1 VVERTATDNGE
12 EESLE
17 PPRRTYEIEPVCDV
31 GPSSDPRP
39 PAEATPHIET
49 NTAPDDDEPQPRG
62 LTASAVSERA
72 DHSDADVSPRRD
84 SLRPSV
90 DIRERWR
97 SPRRRILVP
106 VSRVR
111 LPPFGG
117 STGGLRAVMQELLRI
132 PSSTVSRAATLRNSV
147 VTSGSPR
154 GTVIELILPSGSIAA
169 PWGRP
174 PSSRWLAR
182 RVARA
187 YVLWVRCADA
197 QPADRRRG
205 RCPPSSATT
214 T

>member
-1 VVERTATDNGE
+1 MVERTATDNGE

-84 SLRPSV
+84 SLRPSG

-117 STGGLRAVMQELLRI
+117 STDGLRAVMQELLRI

-147 VTSGSPR
+147 VTSGSSR
-154 GTVIELILPSGSIAA
+154 GTVIELSLPSGSIAA
-169 PWGRP
+169 PWGQATVLP
-174 PSSRWLAR
+174 VVGTPSREG
-182 RVARA
+182 
-187 YVLWVRCADA
+187 VRSLG
-197 QPADRRRG
+197 PVRRRAAG
-205 RCPPSSATT
+205 
-214 T
+214 